1 MSKIRIYELAKQLG
15 VANKDLV
22 AKINSIG
29 IEAKSHMAM
38 LTEEEAAKVTALYQP
53 KKEEPKKDAPKKDA
67 PKQNQPKQNQPKQN
81 QPKQDGQKKE
91 NDRRQD
97 GNRPAQKKDN
107 RNEGRSNESRNE
119 NKQGKGN
126 NNNNNNKQ
134 GGQNNNPTHQIVTEP
149 ILSENIK
156 RNAYCK
162 SRSSTNALPYRQPEQ
177 EFLLVFRYFFRYF
190 YFNQFADLLTS
201 SLRYVSPKLPNSL
214 RLYPASVWLS
224 DLKCRRE

>member
-67 PKQNQPKQNQPKQN
+67 PKQNQPKQNQPKQ
-81 QPKQDGQKKE
+81 DGQKKE

-107 RNEGRSNESRNE
+107 RNEGRERAIIITIIITSRAVRI
-119 NKQGKGN
+119 
-126 NNNNNNKQ
+126 
-134 GGQNNNPTHQIVTEP
+134 TRAHSSRARRTT
-149 ILSENIK
+149 IK
-156 RNAYCK
+156 ARTKKTKRAT
-162 SRSSTNALPYRQPEQ
+162 RT
-177 EFLLVFRYFFRYF
+177 V
-190 YFNQFADLLTS
+190 
-201 SLRYVSPKLPNSL
+201 
-214 RLYPASVWLS
+214 
-224 DLKCRRE
+224 RR

>member
-53 KKEEPKKDAPKKDA
+53 KKEEPKKDTPKKDA
-67 PKQNQPKQNQPKQN
+67 PKQNQPKQN

-97 GNRPAQKKDN
+97 GNRPAPV
-107 RNEGRSNESRNE
+107 SYTHLTL
-119 NKQGKGN
+119 
-126 NNNNNNKQ
+126 
-134 GGQNNNPTHQIVTEP
+134 PT
-149 ILSENIK
+149 IL
-156 RNAYCK
+156 R
-162 SRSSTNALPYRQPEQ
+162 
-177 EFLLVFRYFFRYF
+177 V
-190 YFNQFADLLTS
+190 
-201 SLRYVSPKLPNSL
+201 
-214 RLYPASVWLS
+214 
-224 DLKCRRE
+224 

>member
-67 PKQNQPKQNQPKQN
+67 PKQNQPKQNQPKQ
-81 QPKQDGQKKE
+81 DGQKKE

-107 RNEGRSNESRNE
+107 RNEGRATKTETKASRE
-119 NKQGKGN
+119 RAIII
-126 NNNNNNKQ
+126 
-134 GGQNNNPTHQIVTEP
+134 TIIIITSRAVRITRAHSSRARRTT
-149 ILSENIK
+149 IK
-156 RNAYCK
+156 ARTKKTKRAT
-162 SRSSTNALPYRQPEQ
+162 RT
-177 EFLLVFRYFFRYF
+177 V
-190 YFNQFADLLTS
+190 
-201 SLRYVSPKLPNSL
+201 
-214 RLYPASVWLS
+214 
-224 DLKCRRE
+224 RR

>member
-1 MSKIRIYELAKQLG
+1 MSKIRIYELSKQLG

-67 PKQNQPKQNQPKQN
+67 PKQNQPKQNQPKQ
-81 QPKQDGQKKE
+81 DGQKKE

-107 RNEGRSNESRNE
+107 RNEGRSNENRNE

-126 NNNNNNKQ
+126 NNNNN
-134 GGQNNNPTHQIVTEP
+134 
-149 ILSENIK
+149 K
-156 RNAYCK
+156 RYK
-162 SRSSTNALPYRQPEQ
+162 GRSDFE
-177 EFLLVFRYFFRYF
+177 
-190 YFNQFADLLTS
+190 
-201 SLRYVSPKLPNSL
+201 
-214 RLYPASVWLS
+214 
-224 DLKCRRE
+224 

>member
-67 PKQNQPKQNQPKQN
+67 PKQNQPKQNQQ
-81 QPKQDGQKKE
+81 KQDGQKKE

-107 RNEGRSNESRNE
+107 RNEGRARAIITTITIIITSRAVRI
-119 NKQGKGN
+119 
-126 NNNNNNKQ
+126 
-134 GGQNNNPTHQIVTEP
+134 TRAHSSRARRTT
-149 ILSENIK
+149 IK
-156 RNAYCK
+156 ARTKKTKRAT
-162 SRSSTNALPYRQPEQ
+162 RT
-177 EFLLVFRYFFRYF
+177 V
-190 YFNQFADLLTS
+190 
-201 SLRYVSPKLPNSL
+201 
-214 RLYPASVWLS
+214 
-224 DLKCRRE
+224 RR

>member
-107 RNEGRSNESRNE
+107 RNE
-119 NKQGKGN
+119 
-126 NNNNNNKQ
+126 
-134 GGQNNNPTHQIVTEP
+134 
-149 ILSENIK
+149 
-156 RNAYCK
+156 
-162 SRSSTNALPYRQPEQ
+162 SS
-177 EFLLVFRYFFRYF
+177 V
-190 YFNQFADLLTS
+190 
-201 SLRYVSPKLPNSL
+201 PNSSGMAKAEATKAETKTS
-214 RLYPASVWLS
+214 RARAIITIIITSRAVRITRAHS
-224 DLKCRRE
+224 SRARRTTIKARTKKTKRATRTVRR